1 MAIASGTIYYAN
13 SSKQSQPSVS
23 NGKMLKLRIT
33 KLSRKMRL
41 LFIAYLVLLHVFMIA
56 ALVQTDILAR
66 VQNKL
71 ISNVEQEEITPF
83 YYAMVD
89 FHKRVDKNIPENSV
103 IFLGDSLIQGLAV
116 SSVASPAFNFGIG
129 ADTTEGLI
137 QRIPH
142 YSAISRSQKVVIA
155 IGVNDLNRRD
165 NKEIM
170 SNYKKIVSL
179 IPSNIPILFSAVLPI
194 EEVILNASSFNER
207 IRNLNSELEE
217 LCGTSKRLYFLDIT
231 NQLKDPDG
239 GLSGKFHIGDGLHL
253 NGFGNAVWITRLK
266 EGLTLINSSYN
277 EN

>member
-1 MAIASGTIYYAN
+1 
-13 SSKQSQPSVS
+13 
-23 NGKMLKLRIT
+23 
-33 KLSRKMRL
+33 MRL

-66 VQNKL
+66 VKNKL
-71 ISNVEQEEITPF
+71 VSNVEHEEITPF

-89 FHKRVDKNIPENSV
+89 FHRRADKNIPDNSV

-116 SSVASPAFNFGIG
+116 SSVASPAINFGIG

-137 QRIPH
+137 QRIPY
-142 YSAISRSQKVVIA
+142 YSAISRSQAAVVA
-155 IGVNDLNRRD
+155 IGINDLNRRN

-170 SNYKKIVSL
+170 SNYTEIISL

-194 EEVILNASSFNER
+194 DEGILNTNPFNER

-217 LCGTSKRLYFLDIT
+217 LCGNSQRLYFLDIT

>member
-1 MAIASGTIYYAN
+1 M
-13 SSKQSQPSVS
+13 
-23 NGKMLKLRIT
+23 KLI
-33 KLSRKMRL
+33 
-41 LFIAYLVLLHVFMIA
+41 FIAYLVLLHAFMIA
-56 ALVQTDILAR
+56 VLVQTDILAR

-71 ISNVEQEEITPF
+71 VSNVEQEEITPF

-89 FHKRVDKNIPENSV
+89 FHKRVDKNIPDNSV

-116 SSVASPAFNFGIG
+116 SSVASPAINFGIG

-137 QRIPH
+137 QRILY
-142 YSAISRSQKVVIA
+142 YSAISRSQAVVVA
-155 IGVNDLNRRD
+155 IGINDLNRRN

-170 SNYKKIVSL
+170 SNYAKIISL

-194 EEVILNASSFNER
+194 DEGILNTSPFNER

-217 LCGTSKRLYFLDIT
+217 LCGNSQRLYFLDIT

-239 GLSGKFHIGDGLHL
+239 GLSGKFHIADGLHL
-253 NGFGNAVWITRLK
+253 NGLGNAIWITRLK
-266 EGLTLINSSYN
+266 EGLTLINSGYN